1 MTRFAPKHLPLPALA
16 RVHTPPETART
27 YGQGRGGRP
36 WRRIRDAILKR
47 DGHLCQPCKRADR
60 LTLATQVDHVTPK
73 AEGGT
78 DADDNLQAICAQC
91 HASKSQAEAA
101 RGRNGKG
108 SHHRRARRAGLT
120 GG

>member
-78 DADDNLQAICAQC
+78 DDPSNLRAINGDC
-91 HASKSQAEAA
+91 HKIKTQAEAKRA
-101 RGRNGKG
+101 RGR
-108 SHHRRARRAGLT
+108 
-120 GG
+120 